1 MTKCLFQTSQIT
13 TKLLN
18 VCGILTF
25 TNSRLIQGR
34 SKSVSRGS
42 RIEFYP
48 ENTFESGTINIV
60 LWHFSQDSM
69 NTAMKSFNFWQWI
82 GINWDTY
89 NYKGR
94 FYSQFRLITYQYKR
108 CKTFLIFDIVAMVL
122 VLLQPHQQPYQLR

>member
-1 MTKCLFQTSQIT
+1 MPFPNFSNHHQIVERLRNPHFYKFKIDPRT
-13 TKLLN
+13 VK
-18 VCGILTF
+18 VGQ
-25 TNSRLIQGR
+25 SRTR
-34 SKSVSRGS
+34 SSL
-42 RIEFYP
+42 EFYP

-69 NTAMKSFNFWQWI
+69 NTAMKCFNFWQWI

-108 CKTFLIFDIVAMVL
+108 CKTFLIFDIVVMVL